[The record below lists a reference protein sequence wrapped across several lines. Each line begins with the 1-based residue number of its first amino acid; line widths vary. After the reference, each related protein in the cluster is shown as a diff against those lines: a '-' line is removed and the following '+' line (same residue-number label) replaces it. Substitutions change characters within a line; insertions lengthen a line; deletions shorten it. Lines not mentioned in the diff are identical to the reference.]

1 MEVFMLTS
9 ILSAF
14 AFGGALLVYTIF
26 VIASLVAVAICFAAC
41 ACQIMLWIQK
51 YGFTDNFVNNS
62 CFLGALTGLVWS
74 IVAINTVGLGSAF
87 LSVLALC
94 ALILF
99 AAWAIWFADGFK
111 PRPIPD
117 WA

>member
-1 MEVFMLTS
+1 MLTS

-14 AFGGALLVYTIF
+14 AFAGSMLVNTVF
-26 VIASLVAVAICFAAC
+26 VVASLVAVAFAFALC

-62 CFLGALTGLVWS
+62 FFLGAATGLVWS
-74 IVAINTVGLGSAF
+74 ISAINFVGLGSAF
-87 LSVLALC
+87 LSVLGLC
-94 ALILF
+94 AAILF
-99 AAWAIWFADGFK
+99 AAFSFWFADSFK

-117 WA
+117 WS

>member
-1 MEVFMLTS
+1 MLTS

-14 AFGGALLVYTIF
+14 AFAGSMLVYTVF

-74 IVAINTVGLGSAF
+74 ITAINYVGLGSAF
-87 LSVLALC
+87 LSILGLC
-94 ALILF
+94 AAILF
-99 AAWAIWFADGFK
+99 AAWAIWMADGFK
-111 PRPIPD
+111 ARPIPD